1 MRNKTFWLVLALAAA
16 LVSPAV
22 AGEKKCTADTQTCL
36 NMMAEKLANKGWI
49 GVELDSD
56 EETGAL
62 TIKVVVDDSPAQA
75 AGFKPG
81 DKLVAINGVV
91 IADADEQTMKKT
103 WSQMQPGNV
112 VTCTIGRGS
121 KQKEV
126 DVTLAKLPDDVMAKW
141 IGSHML
147 EHASMAT
154 AQK

>member
-1 MRNKTFWLVLALAAA
+1 MKNKNLWLVLALMAALATTAAA
-16 LVSPAV
+16 
-22 AGEKKCTADTQTCL
+22 GEKCTADTQSCL
-36 NMMAEKLANKGWI
+36 NKMAQSLANKGWI

-75 AGFKPG
+75 AGFKAG
-81 DKLVAINGVV
+81 DQLVAINGVV

-103 WSQMQPGNV
+103 WSEMTPGKV
-112 VTCTIGRGS
+112 VTCTIGRGN

-147 EHASMAT
+147 EHATMAT

>member
-1 MRNKTFWLVLALAAA
+1 MKNKNLWMVLALAVA
-16 LVSPAV
+16 LITPAT
-22 AGEKKCTADTQTCL
+22 AGEKCTGDTQTCL

-56 EETGAL
+56 KETGAL
-62 TIKVVVDDSPAQA
+62 TIKLVVEDSPAQA

-81 DKLVAINGVV
+81 DQLVAINGVV
-91 IADADEQTMKKT
+91 IADADEKTMKAT
-103 WSQMQPGNV
+103 WSEMKPGKV
-112 VTCTIGRGS
+112 VTCTLGRGA

-126 DVTLAKLPDDVMAKW
+126 DVTLAKLPEDVMAKW

-147 EHASMAT
+147 EHATMAT